1 MFCRKRRR
9 FVGREIYPEGAA
21 CTATGLPCRLRSSV
35 YVRAMHRGHC
45 QPLPSRSRLKYS
57 SSHSGYGSRIRRQK
71 DFPVPFPRRSG
82 EELGTTMTHV
92 TRSSSPF
99 VHGPFYIRQA
109 RGPMSRGVCVLRTRG
124 HKDSKAPGTAH
135 VPTDETASSPP
146 KRLQFILSKYRKSEQ
161 SVDAGEAG
169 DSESP
174 EGSPP
179 HDAFAHD
186 KDNQKAPVRTY
197 RGVPI
202 VPSSRTQIDS
212 VDNIAEASGQLLSR
226 AANEGLLRRVVT
238 SRLQNKGE
246 SIEEKKS
253 RLFDKDPVTGDEKQK
268 K

>member
-1 MFCRKRRR
+1 
-9 FVGREIYPEGAA
+9 
-21 CTATGLPCRLRSSV
+21 
-35 YVRAMHRGHC
+35 
-45 QPLPSRSRLKYS
+45 
-57 SSHSGYGSRIRRQK
+57 
-71 DFPVPFPRRSG
+71 
-82 EELGTTMTHV
+82 
-92 TRSSSPF
+92 
-99 VHGPFYIRQA
+99 
-109 RGPMSRGVCVLRTRG
+109 MSRGVCVLRMRG
-124 HKDSKAPGTAH
+124 HKDPKAPGTAY
-135 VPTDETASSPP
+135 VPTDEATSSPP
-146 KRLQFILSKYRKSEQ
+146 KRLQFILSKYRKSQE
-161 SVDAGEAG
+161 SVKDAGEAG
-169 DSESP
+169 DSESF

-179 HDAFAHD
+179 NDAFAHA
-186 KDNQKAPVRTY
+186 KDNQTAPVRTY